1 MIGAPMQKILG
12 GPLLPTL
19 LKLAAASV
27 VVGLLLAFFGI
38 RPADLWGDFLNTI
51 GRIWHKGCEAIDWSL
66 RYFLI
71 GAVVVVPI
79 WLVVRLWS
87 FLVEKK

>member
-1 MIGAPMQKILG
+1 MERLFG
-12 GPLLPTL
+12 GPILPTL

-27 VVGLLLAFFGI
+27 VVGVLLAFFGI
-38 RPADLWGDFLNTI
+38 RPVDLWYDFLDTVT
-51 GRIWHKGCEAIDWSL
+51 RIWRMGFDAIDWSV
-66 RYFLI
+66 RYFLL

-79 WLVVRLWS
+79 WLFLRLWS